1 MNLRETIESDLL
13 ESLESDYW
21 LPVVLIAPDGV
32 IYDKSNNDPTKDLGG
47 QVLYDSTVTDLESG
61 MDLIV
66 HKPVVTL
73 RLSSLERVP
82 LDGEKWAVK
91 IPISP
96 STTADLK
103 TFLMER
109 PTEPQNS
116 IGFIRLYLMEMD
128 QS

>member
-1 MNLRETIESDLL
+1 MNLRETVESDLL
-13 ESLESDYW
+13 ESLEGDYW
-21 LPVVLIAPDGV
+21 LPVVLIDPEGV
-32 IYDKSNNDPTKDLGG
+32 IYNTSANDPTKDLGG
-47 QVLYDSTVTDLESG
+47 QVLYDSLESDMESG

-82 LDGEKWAVK
+82 LSGERWGVK
-91 IPISP
+91 IPITP